1 MNSALPSTAICR
13 IGVWAGVVKTGAGR
27 HNNDGLETAATTCPP
42 MWQSM
47 VTCVDEYCRKREL
60 ATASRKSAR
69 VDASGNS
76 NDWSSGPIWSSW
88 EQQAS
93 RCTSIFIEGSG
104 YGVAWGKG
112 RDEDTRG
119 LSDHACVM
127 ACRCGVN
134 ARGSAAR
141 SSGLFLATMSPANLI
156 TAVVRTHL
164 KPLLA
169 ARGFTSSG
177 STFKRRV
184 GEAVQV
190 VNIERSKRNGAL
202 AARFYI
208 NGSVY
213 LPALDAVIGEP

>member
-1 MNSALPSTAICR
+1 
-13 IGVWAGVVKTGAGR
+13 
-27 HNNDGLETAATTCPP
+27 
-42 MWQSM
+42 
-47 VTCVDEYCRKREL
+47 
-60 ATASRKSAR
+60 
-69 VDASGNS
+69 
-76 NDWSSGPIWSSW
+76 
-88 EQQAS
+88 
-93 RCTSIFIEGSG
+93 
-104 YGVAWGKG
+104 
-112 RDEDTRG
+112 
-119 LSDHACVM
+119 M
-127 ACRCGVN
+127 ACRGGVN

-177 STFKRRV
+177 PTFKRRV

-213 LPALDAVIGEP
+213 LPALDAVIG